1 MKSTMFTLLML
12 FTLSALAQFGY
23 KSKKELEAVKNTE
36 LTCCAHRMIQPT
48 NTIKVSGT

>member
-23 KSKKELEAVKNTE
+23 KSKKELEAVKK
-36 LTCCAHRMIQPT
+36 H
-48 NTIKVSGT
+48 